1 MYEATEMERVAM
13 EREGATKMGYARPM
27 EYGRTMPRMKNNRE
41 KLPWSQEIWSRIDQA
56 VHNECQRTKVARK
69 FLPLYGPVAA
79 GQTTVHS
86 DTVVV
91 NVVVNG
97 QVNGQSLGVDET
109 ETTPLAET
117 SADIV
122 LTAQQVDREE
132 ELMTAVTLATRAANL
147 IAQAEDVLIFQGQEA
162 VDPGPKQ
169 HPLFRDGKVR
179 LLSGNARTGLLGG
192 LPANQIIEV
201 PPISEDPDPLRWG
214 ENTFEKVAEAYS
226 LLQSGEGLAQAH
238 YGPYALVLQFKQ
250 YADTYAPVLTNQAAL
265 ANTLAITA
273 DRIKPLVTAG
283 FYGTGTVPPLTGLLV
298 SLGGN
303 TMDLVVGMDVTTS
316 FLQEDPDG
324 RYRLR
329 VWERFALRRKDSSAV
344 IELKFLEQASP

>member
-1 MYEATEMERVAM
+1 MYEQTEMKHVAM
-13 EREGATKMGYARPM
+13 EREGVAKMGYERPI
-27 EYGRTMPRMKNNRE
+27 EYSQLMPRMRNNRE
-41 KLPWSQEIWSRIDQA
+41 KLPWSQEIWNRIDQG

-86 DTVVV
+86 DAVAVD
-91 NVVVNG
+91 
-97 QVNGQSLGVDET
+97 GQSLGVDET
-109 ETTPLAET
+109 ATTPLVEIL
-117 SADIV
+117 ADFK

-147 IAQAEDVLIFQGQEA
+147 IAQAEDVLIFQGQAA
-162 VDPGPKQ
+162 VEGPQQ

-179 LLSGNARTGLLGG
+179 LLSGNAGTGLLGG
-192 LPANQIIEV
+192 LPANQIINV
-201 PPISEDPDPLRWG
+201 PPIDAAEQRFG
-214 ENTFEKVAEAYS
+214 ENTFKEVAEAYS
-226 LLQSGEGLAQAH
+226 RLQSGEGLAQAH
-238 YGPYALVLQFKQ
+238 YGPYALVLHHEP
-250 YADTYAPVLTNQAAL
+250 YADTYAPL
-265 ANTLAITA
+265 ATTLIMPA

-329 VWERFALRRKDSSAV
+329 VWERFALRRKDETAT
-344 IELKFLEQASP
+344 IELKFLQEAP

>member
-1 MYEATEMERVAM
+1 MNEQTGMEHVAM
-13 EREGATKMGYARPM
+13 EREGVAKMGYGRPM
-27 EYGRTMPRMKNNRE
+27 EYSRMMPRMRNNRE
-41 KLPWSQEIWSRIDQA
+41 KLPWSQEIWNHIDKA
-56 VHNECQRTKVARK
+56 VHDECHRTKVARK

-91 NVVVNG
+91 
-97 QVNGQSLGVDET
+97 VNGQSIGGQSIGVDET
-109 ETTPLAET
+109 ATTPLVET

-147 IAQAEDVLIFQGQEA
+147 LAQAEDLLIFQGQAAA
-162 VDPGPKQ
+162 VKGEQQ
-169 HPLFRDGKVR
+169 HPLFKDEKVR
-179 LLSGNARTGLLGG
+179 LLSGNAGTGLLGG

-201 PPISEDPDPLRWG
+201 EPISEDPLRFG
-214 ENTFEKVAEAYS
+214 ENTFEAVSEAYS
-226 LLQSGEGLAQAH
+226 LLQSGVGLAQAH
-238 YGPYALVLQFKQ
+238 YGLYALVLPFRQ
-250 YADTYAPVLTNQAAL
+250 YADAYAPVLTNQAAL

-283 FYGTGTVPPLTGLLV
+283 FYGTGTVPPLTGLLM

-329 VWERFALRRKDSSAV
+329 VWERFALRLKDVTAR
-344 IELKFLEQASP
+344 IGLKFLEKKAP

>member
-1 MYEATEMERVAM
+1 MNEETRMEQM
-13 EREGATKMGYARPM
+13 TMGRPM
-27 EYGRTMPRMKNNRE
+27 EYGRMMPRMRNNRE
-41 KLPWSQEIWSRIDQA
+41 KLPWSQEIWNRIDQA
-56 VHNECQRTKVARK
+56 VHNECQRTRVARK

-91 NVVVNG
+91 N
-97 QVNGQSLGVDET
+97 GQSSGVDET
-109 ETTPLAET
+109 ATTPLVET

-132 ELMTAVTLATRAANL
+132 ELMTAVTLATRVANQ
-147 IAQAEDVLIFQGQEA
+147 IAQAEDVLIFQGQAA
-162 VDPGPKQ
+162 VEGPQQ

-179 LLSGNARTGLLGG
+179 VLSGNASTGLLGD

-201 PPISEDPDPLRWG
+201 PPIDAAGQRYG

-226 LLQSGEGLAQAH
+226 LLQSGDGLAQAH
-238 YGPYALVLQFKQ
+238 YGPYVLVLQFKQ

-283 FYGTGTVPPLTGLLV
+283 FYGTGTVPPLTGLV
-298 SLGGN
+298 ISLGGN

-329 VWERFALRRKDSSAV
+329 VWERFALRRKDSSA
-344 IELKFLEQASP
+344 IINLKFLEQAP

>member
-1 MYEATEMERVAM
+1 MNEATGMERVAM
-13 EREGATKMGYARPM
+13 EREGVAKMGYERPM
-27 EYGRTMPRMKNNRE
+27 EYGRLMPRMRNNRE
-41 KLPWSQEIWSRIDQA
+41 KLPWSQEIWNRIDQA
-56 VHNECQRTKVARK
+56 VHKECQRTKVARQ

-86 DTVVV
+86 DTVVING
-91 NVVVNG
+91 NVING
-97 QVNGQSLGVDET
+97 NGQSLSVDET
-109 ETTPLAET
+109 ATTPLVEIL
-117 SADIV
+117 ADFI

-147 IAQAEDVLIFQGQEA
+147 IAQAEDVLIFQGQTAVEA
-162 VDPGPKQ
+162 GTEQ
-169 HPLFRDGKVR
+169 HPLFKDGKVR
-179 LLSGNARTGLLGG
+179 LLSGNAGTGLLGG
-192 LPANQIIEV
+192 LPTNQVIEV
-201 PPISEDPDPLRWG
+201 PPIVAKPLRFG
-214 ENTFEKVAEAYS
+214 EKTFEAVAAAYS
-226 LLQSGEGLAQAH
+226 RLQSGDELEQAH
-238 YGPYALVLQFKQ
+238 YGPYALVLQFVE
-250 YADTYAPVLTNQAAL
+250 YADSYAPVLTNQAAL

-283 FYGTGTVPPLTGLLV
+283 FYGTGTVPALTGLLV

-329 VWERFALRRKDSSAV
+329 VWERFALRRKDSSA
-344 IELKFLEQASP
+344 IIRLKFLDQVP

>member
-1 MYEATEMERVAM
+1 MYVETAMKDVVMESEGVAVERPTEHS
-13 EREGATKMGYARPM
+13 KL
-27 EYGRTMPRMKNNRE
+27 MPRMRNNRE
-41 KLPWSQEIWSRIDQA
+41 KLPWSQEIWNRIDQA

-91 NVVVNG
+91 D
-97 QVNGQSLGVDET
+97 GQSLGADET
-109 ETTPLAET
+109 ATTPLVEILV
-117 SADIV
+117 DFK

-147 IAQAEDVLIFQGQEA
+147 IAQAEDILIFQGQAA
-162 VDPGPKQ
+162 VEGQQP
-169 HPLFRDGKVR
+169 HPLFAQGKVR
-179 LLSGNARTGLLGG
+179 LLSGNAGTGLLGG
-192 LPANQIIEV
+192 LSVNQV
-201 PPISEDPDPLRWG
+201 VNVSPIDAAEQRFG
-214 ENTFEKVAEAYS
+214 EETFKAVARAYS
-226 LLQSGEGLAQAH
+226 RLQSGDGLAQAH
-238 YGPYALVLQFKQ
+238 YGPYALVLQHEQ
-250 YADTYAPVLTNQAAL
+250 YADTYAPL
-265 ANTLAITA
+265 ATTLIMPA

-303 TMDLVVGMDVTTS
+303 TMDLVVGMDVTAS

-329 VWERFALRRKDSSAV
+329 VWERFALRRKDETAV
-344 IELKFLEQASP
+344 IQLNFLKDASADG